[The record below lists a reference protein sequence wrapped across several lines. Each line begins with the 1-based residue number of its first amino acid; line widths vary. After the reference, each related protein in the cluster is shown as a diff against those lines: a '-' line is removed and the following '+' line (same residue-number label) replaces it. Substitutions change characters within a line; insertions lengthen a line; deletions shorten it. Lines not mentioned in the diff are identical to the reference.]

1 MGQRLK
7 TNKKV
12 LSQKKNETW
21 TKALPK
27 KVVNLDIKST
37 ILWIT

>member
-1 MGQRLK
+1 MGRRLK

-12 LSQKKNETW
+12 SSQTKNETW
-21 TKALPK
+21 AKALPK

-37 ILWIT
+37 IL